1 MNADELKNSVC
12 QMFEFGED
20 KWFDY
25 EDEFKHL
32 AELIKKLESEECAK
46 ICERMKSDAWAIE
59 DVKRAH
65 NTAASNCAA
74 VIRLRSNVKLS
85 GSRASSASPVP
96 TPC

>member
-1 MNADELKNSVC
+1 MNADELKNFVC
-12 QMFEFGED
+12 QMFEFGEG

-59 DVKRAH
+59 SVKRAH

-74 VIRLRSNVKLS
+74 AIRLRSNVKLT
-85 GSRASSASPVP
+85 GDAALSRR
-96 TPC
+96 PC